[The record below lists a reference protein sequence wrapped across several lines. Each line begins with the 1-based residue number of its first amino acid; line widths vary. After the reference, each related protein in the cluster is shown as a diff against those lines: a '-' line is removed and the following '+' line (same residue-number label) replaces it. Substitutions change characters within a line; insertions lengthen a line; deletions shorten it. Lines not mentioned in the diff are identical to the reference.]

1 MLNIL
6 ASNEITNALV
16 VVTRYFGGILLG
28 TGGLVRAY
36 SDATSEAIKQ
46 AEIIKKDYGLEAYF
60 LVDYPELEKIKYYF
74 KQNSIKIIDSIY
86 EEKIKVIVEIT
97 EEKLN
102 NIIENKAELN
112 FKFEGYEICR
122 RRFIE
127 FVENSRRTRWNGLAQ
142 WNSESYNR
150 IRKKNKTAYE
160 R

>member
-6 ASNEITNALV
+6 NSNEITNVLV

-36 SDATSEAIKQ
+36 SEATNKALSNAT
-46 AEIIKKDYGLEAYF
+46 IIKKDYGLEVFF

-74 KQNSIKIIDSIY
+74 KQNNIKIIDTIY
-86 EEKIKVIVEIT
+86 EEKIKIIIEIT

-102 NIIENKAELN
+102 ILIEKKDELN
-112 FKFEGYEICR
+112 FKFESYEICQ

-127 FVENSRRTRWNGLAQ
+127 FVE
-142 WNSESYNR
+142 
-150 IRKKNKTAYE
+150 
-160 R
+160 